1 MKLERFLTIAA
12 VIAIAFG
19 LAFFISPARVLTEYG
34 ISGDTAVVIMARF
47 FGATL
52 LNIGFVL
59 FLARR
64 ASEPAIRLGIV
75 RGSLIGSV
83 FGLIVAIH
91 GQRIG
96 AVNSLG
102 WSSVAIYGLLTLGYA
117 YFAFG
122 DQESSASPV
131 LDNGRTM

>member
-1 MKLERFLTIAA
+1 MKLETFLTIAA

-19 LAFFISPARVLTEYG
+19 LAFFIAPARMLTQYG
-34 ISGDTAVVIMARF
+34 IPASVAVIIMSRF

-59 FLARR
+59 FLTRR
-64 ASEPAIRLGIV
+64 ATEPAVRLGIV
-75 RGSLIGSV
+75 RGSLMGAVI
-83 FGLIVAIH
+83 GLIVAIH

-102 WSSVAIYGLLTLGYA
+102 WTSVAIYGLLTLGYA
-117 YFAFG
+117 YYAFE
-122 DQESSASPV
+122 DPQSEASPD
-131 LDNGRTM
+131 LDNERAM

>member
-1 MKLERFLTIAA
+1 MKLETFLTIAA
-12 VIAIAFG
+12 VIAIVFG
-19 LAFFISPARVLTEYG
+19 LAFFVAPAGMLTQYG
-34 ISGDTAVVIMARF
+34 IPASVAVVLMARF

-52 LNIGFVL
+52 INLGFVL

-64 ASEPAIRLGIV
+64 VSEPAIRLGIA
-75 RGSLIGSV
+75 RGSLIGAV
-83 FGLIVAIH
+83 IGLIVAIH

-122 DQESSASPV
+122 DGKSAAPP
-131 LDNGRTM
+131 D

>member
-1 MKLERFLTIAA
+1 MKLETFLTIAA

-19 LAFFISPARVLTEYG
+19 LAFFVAPARVLTQYG
-34 ISGDTAVVIMARF
+34 IAADTAVVIMSRF

-64 ASEPAIRLGIV
+64 VTEPAIRMGIV
-75 RGSLIGSV
+75 RGSLIGAMI
-83 FGLIVAIH
+83 GLIVAIH

-102 WSSVAIYGLLTLGYA
+102 WSSVVIYGLLTLGYA

-122 DQESSASPV
+122 DQESAASPS
-131 LDNGRTM
+131 

>member
-1 MKLERFLTIAA
+1 MKLETFLTIAA
-12 VIAIAFG
+12 IIAIAFG
-19 LAFFISPARVLTEYG
+19 LAFLVAPTRVLAQYG
-34 ISGDTAVVIMARF
+34 IAANTAVVIMSRF

-59 FLARR
+59 FLSRCVT
-64 ASEPAIRLGIV
+64 EPAVRRGIV
-75 RGSLIGSV
+75 RGSLIGAV
-83 FGLIVAIH
+83 MGLIVAIH

-96 AVNSLG
+96 AVNALG

-122 DQESSASPV
+122 DREAAASQ
-131 LDNGRTM
+131 L

>member
-1 MKLERFLTIAA
+1 MKLETFLTIAA

-19 LAFFISPARVLTEYG
+19 LAFFVSPARVLTQYG
-34 ISGDTAVVIMARF
+34 IVANVAVVIMARF

-59 FLARR
+59 FLVRHVT
-64 ASEPAIRLGIV
+64 EPAIRRGIV
-75 RGSLIGSV
+75 RGSLIGAV
-83 FGLIVAIH
+83 IGLIVAIH

-96 AVNSLG
+96 AVNALG

-122 DQESSASPV
+122 NPESTASPGFE
-131 LDNGRTM
+131 NGRTM